1 MTKKYLILAI
11 SLSLVSV
18 ASMAAELAINPG
30 LWETTMVRTSPMTTQ
45 SITETKTEC
54 VKETK
59 FDPGKLLQDA
69 EGCTLIDDDLN
80 GDTLTF
86 RMECNMQRTQASVEG
101 TFSTDGQTGSG
112 NMDMQVNAAGMNMTM
127 NMNWTATRLG
137 DC

>member
-1 MTKKYLILAI
+1 MIKKYLILATP
-11 SLSLVSV
+11 LSLVSV
-18 ASMAAELAINPG
+18 VSMAAELAINPG

-112 NMDMQVNAAGMNMTM
+112 NMDMQVKAAGMNMTM

>member
-1 MTKKYLILAI
+1 
-11 SLSLVSV
+11 
-18 ASMAAELAINPG
+18 
-30 LWETTMVRTSPMTTQ
+30 MVRTSPMTSQ
-45 SITETKTEC
+45 SITETRTEC

-69 EGCTLIDDDLN
+69 EGCSLIDDDLN

-86 RMECNMQRTQASVEG
+86 RMECNMQAAQALVEG

-112 NMDMQVNAAGMNMTM
+112 NMDMEVNTGGMNMTM

>member
-1 MTKKYLILAI
+1 
-11 SLSLVSV
+11 
-18 ASMAAELAINPG
+18 
-30 LWETTMVRTSPMTTQ
+30 MVRTSPMTSQ
-45 SITETKTEC
+45 SITETRTEC

-69 EGCTLIDDDLN
+69 EGCSLIDDDLN

-86 RMECNMQRTQASVEG
+86 RMECNMQAARALVEG

-112 NMDMQVNAAGMNMTM
+112 NMDMEVNTGGMNMTM